1 MEMFTFSKRLS
12 FSVLYIS
19 YFPCLARPPVF
30 CSLSLASQQHFKIC
44 VVINYEHCQ
53 LHHLVCPRSSL
64 SLKIHTLPEH
74 SSKAVFGICKIN
86 LERRR
91 EIIFVPYKL
100 EPHMYFMAQLLFGDF
115 WFVCMNACLS
125 RGRYTNLFLLL

>member
-12 FSVLYIS
+12 FLVLYMS
-19 YFPCLARPPVF
+19 YFPCSACLPVF

-44 VVINYEHCQ
+44 IVINYEHCQ
-53 LHHLVCPRSSL
+53 LRHLVCTRSSL

-74 SSKAVFGICKIN
+74 SSKALFGICKIN
-86 LERRR
+86 LERRG

-100 EPHMYFMAQLLFGDF
+100 ELHMYFMAQLLFGDF
-115 WFVCMNACLS
+115 WFVCMNACVS
-125 RGRYTNLFLLL
+125 RGPYTNLFFLL

>member
-1 MEMFTFSKRLS
+1 MFTFSKRLS

-64 SLKIHTLPEH
+64 SLKIHTLPEP
-74 SSKAVFGICKIN
+74 SSKALFGICKIN
-86 LERRR
+86 LERR

-100 EPHMYFMAQLLFGDF
+100 ELHMYFMAQLLFGDF
-115 WFVCMNACLS
+115 WLFV
-125 RGRYTNLFLLL
+125 